1 MLVYQRVIWP
11 ILYETSGWLL
21 KLFNPQ
27 SHLRGQWGQCV
38 NGLMFPYPPVSSWR
52 SLGNLW
58 TFYAAFDSKIIEETS
73 DFWGYSMVDDTFF
86 SSFLG
91 GRGIFISQLN
101 HVTPTGVL
109 RPAMQQSCDHKER
122 PNLDI
127 SRIGS
132 VVDNPYNVGPPAV
145 VSWLISPSI

>member
-21 KLFNPQ
+21 KLLNPQ
-27 SHLRGQWGQCV
+27 SHLRGQCVQCV

-58 TFYAAFDSKIIEETS
+58 TFYAAFDWKIIEVNS

-91 GRGIFISQLN
+91 GYGS
-101 HVTPTGVL
+101 T
-109 RPAMQQSCDHKER
+109 
-122 PNLDI
+122 DI
-127 SRIGS
+127 GESLHPSWIMSPQR
-132 VVDNPYNVGPPAV
+132 
-145 VSWLISPSI
+145 VSWGRPCNSPVITRSVPTWTSHESDPWLTIHTMWPPPQL